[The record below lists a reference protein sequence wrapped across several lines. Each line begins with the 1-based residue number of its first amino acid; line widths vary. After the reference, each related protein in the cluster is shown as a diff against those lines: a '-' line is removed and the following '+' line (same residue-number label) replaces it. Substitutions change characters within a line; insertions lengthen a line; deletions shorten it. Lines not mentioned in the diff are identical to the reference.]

1 VDQLGGSRI
10 VIVCA
15 HFAEETG
22 YQEVALARAYT
33 RLGAGVRVITST
45 ELSPNART
53 LVERSFE
60 PGLTVSDEGYEVA
73 RLRPWLALGPNV
85 LARGVA
91 ACAAEFSPHHVILV
105 GPGKLF
111 GLDVFKVRR
120 TPWRRIAIVQDNSE
134 ASPPVQR
141 ASARSLARQ
150 AGEALLRNPAY
161 RWVVRRADRVV
172 LNVPETRSIVAGRLR
187 PAGRLLLEGKAVDL
201 WLGFDPER
209 FFYDEEAARGW
220 RATNGVA
227 DDEVLLGTLTRA
239 TPQKRLE
246 EVIDV
251 VSELR
256 AAGVPVRYVLAGLR
270 EDEYSRRLS
279 RHPGVRAAPEAFLLL
294 PVLRESE
301 MRTVFSAVDL
311 GFWPRAAITIQQA
324 MGTGLPVV
332 LHRRP
337 TVSHL
342 VQEGVNGWYANPG
355 QLFETLRSAVSE
367 TAARSARGRR
377 EARLARAALNRS
389 YLSYDVVAR
398 RIVDGLE

>member
-1 VDQLGGSRI
+1 MGGSRI
-10 VIVCA
+10 AIVCA

-22 YQEVALARAYT
+22 YQEVALARAYA
-33 RLGAGVRVITST
+33 RLGAVVRVITST

-60 PGLTVSDEGYEVA
+60 PGLTVSDDGYEVA
-73 RLRPWLALGPNV
+73 RLRPWLTPGPNV
-85 LARGVA
+85 FARGVA
-91 ACAAEFSPHHVILV
+91 PWVAEFSPHYVILV

-111 GLDVFKVRR
+111 GLDVFGAPR
-120 TPWRRIAIVQDNSE
+120 TPWRRIAIIQDNSE
-134 ASPPVQR
+134 AMPPVQR
-141 ASARSLARQ
+141 ASPRSLARQ
-150 AGEALLRNPAY
+150 AGEALLKNPAY
-161 RWVVRRADRVV
+161 RRVLRRADRVV
-172 LNVPETRSIVAGRLR
+172 LNVPETRSIVAGRLT
-187 PAGRLLLEGKAVDL
+187 PAERSLLEGKAVDL
-201 WLGFDPER
+201 WLGFDPQR
-209 FFYDEEAARGW
+209 FFYDEEAGRVW
-220 RATNGVA
+220 RAANEVA
-227 DDEVLLGTLTRA
+227 DDEVLLGTVTRA

-246 EVIDV
+246 EVLDV

-256 AAGVPVRYVLAGLR
+256 AAGLPLRYVLAGLR
-270 EDEYSRRLS
+270 EDEYGRRLR

-294 PVLRESE
+294 PVMGESD
-301 MRTVFSAVDL
+301 MRAVFSAVDL

-342 VQEGVNGWYANPG
+342 VQEGVNGWYADAG

-367 TAARSARGRR
+367 TVALSARGRR
-377 EARLARAALNRS
+377 EARLARAELNRS